1 MIGSSFIRI
10 LNMQLARISKGS
22 LVETAIES
30 LRQAIEKGHWA
41 IGERLPVEAQLSESL
56 GVSRNTVREA
66 VRVLVHVGMLE
77 TRQGDG
83 TYVRATKDAGETLR
97 RINRAQLRDKLEVRI
112 MLETEAAK
120 LAAERRDAKDLE
132 KMTLALDERAKAGDD
147 VESRIRHDHAFHTAL
162 VAASH
167 NPALSEL
174 YDYFANSVAQ
184 TIELT
189 ELDSGLP
196 EPSQEDHELLLAAI
210 RRQDS
215 VKAETL
221 SRALLQ
227 PSLKALGK
235 KHP

>member
-1 MIGSSFIRI
+1 
-10 LNMQLARISKGS
+10 MQLARISKGS

-132 KMTLALDERAKAGDD
+132 RMTLALDERAKAGDD

-196 EPSQEDHELLLAAI
+196 DPSQEDHELLLAAI

-227 PSLKALGK
+227 PRLKALGQ

>member
-1 MIGSSFIRI
+1 
-10 LNMQLARISKGS
+10 
-22 LVETAIES
+22 
-30 LRQAIEKGHWA
+30 
-41 IGERLPVEAQLSESL
+41 
-56 GVSRNTVREA
+56 
-66 VRVLVHVGMLE
+66 
-77 TRQGDG
+77 
-83 TYVRATKDAGETLR
+83 
-97 RINRAQLRDKLEVRI
+97 

-132 KMTLALDERAKAGDD
+132 RMTLALDERAKAGDD

>member
-1 MIGSSFIRI
+1 M
-10 LNMQLARISKGS
+10 LLARISKGS

-56 GVSRNTVREA
+56 GVSRNTVRVA

-132 KMTLALDERAKAGDD
+132 RMTLALDERAKAGDD

>member
-1 MIGSSFIRI
+1 
-10 LNMQLARISKGS
+10 MQLARISKGS

-132 KMTLALDERAKAGDD
+132 RMTLALDERAKAGDD

-227 PSLKALGK
+227 PRLKALGK

>member
-1 MIGSSFIRI
+1 
-10 LNMQLARISKGS
+10 MQLARISKGS

-66 VRVLVHVGMLE
+66 VRVLVHVGMLD

-132 KMTLALDERAKAGDD
+132 RMTLALDERAKAGDD
-147 VESRIRHDHAFHTAL
+147 VERRIRHDHAFHTAL

-167 NPALSEL
+167 NPALSEM

-189 ELDSGLP
+189 ELDSELP

>member
-1 MIGSSFIRI
+1 
-10 LNMQLARISKGS
+10 MQLARISKGS

-56 GVSRNTVREA
+56 GVSRNPVREA

-132 KMTLALDERAKAGDD
+132 RMTLALDERAKAGDD

>member
-1 MIGSSFIRI
+1 M
-10 LNMQLARISKGS
+10 
-22 LVETAIES
+22 
-30 LRQAIEKGHWA
+30 
-41 IGERLPVEAQLSESL
+41 
-56 GVSRNTVREA
+56 SRNTVREA

-132 KMTLALDERAKAGDD
+132 RMTLALDERAKAGDD

-196 EPSQEDHELLLAAI
+196 EPSQEDQELLLAAI

>member
-1 MIGSSFIRI
+1 
-10 LNMQLARISKGS
+10 MQLARISKGS

-77 TRQGDG
+77 TRP
-83 TYVRATKDAGETLR
+83 GETLR

-120 LAAERRDAKDLE
+120 LAAERRDAQDLE
-132 KMTLALDERAKAGDD
+132 RMTLALDERAKAGDD

-174 YDYFANSVAQ
+174 YDYFAHAVTQ

-189 ELDSGLP
+189 ELDSELP

-210 RRQDS
+210 RRQDP
-215 VKAETL
+215 VKAEAL
-221 SRALLQ
+221 SKALLQ
-227 PSLKALGK
+227 PSLRALGK
-235 KHP
+235 THP

>member
-1 MIGSSFIRI
+1 MK
-10 LNMQLARISKGS
+10 LARITKGS

-30 LRQAIEKGHWA
+30 LRHAIEQGYWS
-41 IGERLPVEAQLSESL
+41 IGDRLPVEADLSESL

-97 RINRAQLRDKLEVRI
+97 RISRSQLRDKLEVRI

-120 LAAERRDAKDLE
+120 LAARRREPEDLQR
-132 KMTLALDERAKAGDD
+132 MTLALDKRARAGDNIRD
-147 VESRIRHDHAFHTAL
+147 RIQHDQAFHTAL

-167 NPALSEL
+167 NPALAEL
-174 YDYFANSVAQ
+174 YNYFAHAVAL
-184 TIELT
+184 TIEQT
-189 ELDSGLP
+189 ELDSDLP

-210 RRQDS
+210 RRQDEAR
-215 VKAETL
+215 AEAL
-221 SRALLQ
+221 AKALLL
-227 PSLKALGK
+227 PSLEALGGSAS
-235 KHP
+235 

>member
-1 MIGSSFIRI
+1 MH
-10 LNMQLARISKGS
+10 LARISKGS

>member
-1 MIGSSFIRI
+1 M
-10 LNMQLARISKGS
+10 LLARISKGS

-132 KMTLALDERAKAGDD
+132 RMTLALDERAKAGDD
-147 VESRIRHDHAFHTAL
+147 VESRIRHDHAFHTSL